1 MKNHKGG
8 KRAYIRNS
16 KAYYASLLDKERVSV
31 MVGIYYAEGGTTG
44 EFEVEFV
51 QIQKNKPLAA
61 RLKAFE
67 DSWSALWLFNDLLK
81 KMAEIDGQDIQEPEF
96 CQLLDSLG
104 IIDITEY
111 ERDNK
116 HNKLS
121 D

>member
-1 MKNHKGG
+1 MENFLTKIDYKIFLIKSLGFLSFIWALFCITLG
-8 KRAYIRNS
+8 KVFY
-16 KAYYASLLDKERVSV
+16 
-31 MVGIYYAEGGTTG
+31 
-44 EFEVEFV
+44 V
-51 QIQKNKPLAA
+51 QI
-61 RLKAFE
+61 
-67 DSWSALWLFNDLLK
+67 SIIILFSLIFLGIRYFRKNDLLK

-111 ERDNK
+111 EGDNK